1 MHEYA
6 KADKKFKS
14 IFGVSIK
21 LFYDDLLSSIYGKII
36 VDMVAFDDYLYEKY
50 ENEYIDGVS
59 MEDIIR
65 LKYGEEGIE
74 TFFDFIPTEQDEFDF
89 IDNQI

>member
-1 MHEYA
+1 
-6 KADKKFKS
+6 
-14 IFGVSIK
+14 
-21 LFYDDLLSSIYGKII
+21 
-36 VDMVAFDDYLYEKY
+36 MVAFDDYLYEKY